1 MSGHVYKRENASS
14 CEPSR
19 RSCVWISSSAT
30 DSTDCICSVVI
41 DGSWKEFV
49 GVVTNV
55 DEENGNIT
63 FATHGDY
70 LFYVDDANIYAVGD
84 VLLYDGRILDEDYA
98 MTLKIQQSIV
108 GKVSAKINE
117 HTLALFKS

>member
-1 MSGHVYKRENASS
+1 M
-14 CEPSR
+14 
-19 RSCVWISSSAT
+19 
-30 DSTDCICSVVI
+30 
-41 DGSWKEFV
+41 
-49 GVVTNV
+49 

-98 MTLKIQQSIV
+98 MTLRIQQSIV

-117 HTLALFKS
+117 HTLALFKL